1 MLVISH
7 DIADSITFDRV
18 LVVEEGRIVEDGNPS
33 ELASIPGSRLQVML
47 EAERA
52 VREEL
57 WAAGEWR
64 RLKLQNGA
72 LIEQ

>member
-1 MLVISH
+1 LVISH
-7 DIADSITFDRV
+7 DIAESMSFNRV
-18 LVVEEGRIVEDGNPS
+18 LVVEDSRIVEDGNPR
-33 ELASIPGSRLQVML
+33 ELASKPGSRLQAML

-64 RLKLQNGA
+64 RLRLENGV

>member
-1 MLVISH
+1 M
-7 DIADSITFDRV
+7 TFDRV
-18 LVVEEGRIVEDGNPS
+18 LVVEEGRIVEDGNPR
-33 ELASIPGSRLQVML
+33 ELASMPGSRLQAML

-57 WAAGEWR
+57 WATGDWR
-64 RLKLQNGA
+64 RLNLQNGA